1 MYLRGNRRLMPLIN
15 TVAVLFIYLFIY
27 FCTNVSAVTSL
38 KTIRWKTPEL
48 HIHKRHKPAQK
59 VPFCPKVLVKQLN
72 LE

>member
-1 MYLRGNRRLMPLIN
+1 MYLRGNRRLMPLTN
-15 TVAVLFIYLFIY
+15 TVAVLFIYLFLHQ
-27 FCTNVSAVTSL
+27 CSRRDV
-38 KTIRWKTPEL
+38 TIRLKTPEL